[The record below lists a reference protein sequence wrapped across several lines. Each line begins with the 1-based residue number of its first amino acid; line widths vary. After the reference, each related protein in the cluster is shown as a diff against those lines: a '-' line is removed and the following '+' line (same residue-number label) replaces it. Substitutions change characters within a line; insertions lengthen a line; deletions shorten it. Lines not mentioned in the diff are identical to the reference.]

1 MFAIGE
7 AIAGVSNLVGKFVE
21 SPDKANELEA
31 QIKQKLLAIETEVVK
46 AQRDVIV
53 AEAKSTSWLTTSWR
67 PLCMVTFVVI
77 IANNYILFPYIQLFG
92 GTAVELEIPSHL
104 WDLLKLGIGGYIA
117 GRSGEKIVESYAKN
131 RS

>member
-7 AIAGVSNLVGKFVE
+7 AIAGVSNLVGKFIE

-31 QIKQKLLAIETEVVK
+31 EIKKQLLGIEQEVVK
-46 AQRDVIV
+46 AQSAVIV
-53 AEAKSTSWLTTSWR
+53 AEASSKSWMASSWR
-67 PLCMVTFVVI
+67 PICMLTFVAI

-92 GTAVELEIPSHL
+92 GQAIELSIPDHM

-131 RS
+131 RN

>member
-7 AIAGVSNLVGKFVE
+7 AIAGVSNLVSKFVE

-31 QIKQKLLAIETEVVK
+31 EIKKQLLSIEQEVVK
-46 AQRDVIV
+46 AQSAVIV
-53 AEAKSTSWLTTSWR
+53 AEASSKSWMASSWR
-67 PLCMVTFVVI
+67 PICMLTFVAI

-92 GTAVELEIPSHL
+92 GQAIELSIPDHM

-131 RS
+131 RN

>member
-1 MFAIGE
+1 MLGWGNAIK
-7 AIAGVSNLVGKFVE
+7 GVTDLVSEFVE
-21 SPDKANELEA
+21 DKDKANELET
-31 QIKQKLLAIETEVVK
+31 QIKAKLLNIEQEVVK
-46 AQRDVIV
+46 AQSAVIV
-53 AEAKSTSWLTTSWR
+53 AEASSKSWMAASWR
-67 PLCMVTFVVI
+67 PICMLTFVAI

-92 GTAVELEIPSHL
+92 GSAIELSIPDHM